1 MKRKKDT
8 IFIFSAYWSK
18 EKSYYGN
25 ILELLKNEE
34 LFIKNVPVT
43 YRLLTYHLSQSLKN
57 GRTLKMYEVM
67 NWKVEEVEV
76 TRSARKKTIK
86 N

>member
-1 MKRKKDT
+1 MKRKKET

-18 EKSYYGN
+18 EKTYYGN
-25 ILELLKNEE
+25 LLELYRNEE
-34 LFIKNVPVT
+34 IWIKNVRVT
-43 YRLLTYHLSQSLKN
+43 YRQLQYLLEKSVKN
-57 GRTLKMYEVM
+57 GEKLRLHEVM

-76 TRSARKKTIK
+76 TRSLHKKTIK